1 MYMYMGLPIYTHL
14 CILAPQAMTSLDTS
28 WSRTITPVTPGSGA
42 SGGALPW
49 CELCQ
54 SAVVAVVDVVSAWE
68 LRLVWQ
74 ETMGFYGTI

>member
-1 MYMYMGLPIYTHL
+1 
-14 CILAPQAMTSLDTS
+14 
-28 WSRTITPVTPGSGA
+28 VTPGSGA

-54 SAVVAVVDVVSAWE
+54 SAVVAVVDVVFAWE